1 MPDQP
6 HSLKVAF
13 ILPAFYRNGAVN
25 LIVNLAEHLTAH
37 NIAVNLFVVRECEQ
51 QAPLP
56 KPPVEFEIV
65 LKEYQSTLLGLPK
78 LLYRL
83 VRSMLEADVI
93 AYTWENGIL
102 IPGIVAFVLRKPTI
116 AIVQNNIQKV
126 SEQSANRDRERSIR
140 RWVYNQCKAIVCV
153 GRGLTSTIEPGIDPK
168 KVISIQNGID
178 IEKVRR
184 LSKEAYAPQ
193 LSTVI
198 ESGIPFA
205 IGVGRL
211 TSQKG
216 FDLLIK
222 AHAAVVKRGCQH
234 KLVLIGEGAQKD
246 ELLHLVDELDVSDSV
261 IFLGYLSNP
270 YPTIA
275 RASLFCLSSR
285 YEGFVLVGAEAAAL
299 GVPTVATNCVSGPK
313 ELLVDGQYGDLVP
326 VEDTAALATAI
337 QRHLENPQRLI
348 EKAKAS
354 AQNAERLSMTLCA
367 ARYSEL
373 LHHYAGR

>member
-1 MPDQP
+1 MFDQP

-13 ILPAFYRNGAVN
+13 VLPAFYRNGAVN
-25 LIVNLAEHLTAH
+25 LIVNLAEHLTD
-37 NIAVNLFVVRECEQ
+37 NSIAVELFVVRECEQ
-51 QAPLP
+51 RAPLP
-56 KPPVEFEIV
+56 KAPVEFEIV
-65 LKEYQSTLLGLPK
+65 LKEHQSTLIGLPK

-83 VRSMLEADVI
+83 VRSMLRADVI

-102 IPGIVAFVLRKPTI
+102 IPGIVAFILRKPTI

-126 SEQSANRDRERSIR
+126 SEQSANRDRERSVR
-140 RWVYNQCKAIVCV
+140 RWVYNQCRAIVCV
-153 GRGLTSTIEPGIDPK
+153 GSGLTSTIEPGIDPK
-168 KVISIQNGID
+168 KVVSIQNGID

-198 ESGIPFA
+198 ENGIPFV

-211 TSQKG
+211 TPQKG

-222 AHAAVVKRGCQH
+222 AHAAVVERGCQH
-234 KLVLIGEGAQKD
+234 KLVLIGDGAQKD
-246 ELLHLVDELDVSDSV
+246 ELLHLVDELDISDSV

-313 ELLVDGQYGDLVP
+313 ELLADGQYGDLVP
-326 VEDTAALATAI
+326 VEDIDALAAAI
-337 QRHLENPQRLI
+337 QGHLENPQRLI

-354 AQNAERLSMTLCA
+354 AQNADRLSMALCA